1 VCAFNCNVCCYLY
14 TIFYGMGSHR
24 QSTYSVGTD
33 KDEEKDQGEDEDQD
47 EEKDEE
53 TIRVIVID
61 LTY

>member
-1 VCAFNCNVCCYLY
+1 
-14 TIFYGMGSHR
+14 MGSHR